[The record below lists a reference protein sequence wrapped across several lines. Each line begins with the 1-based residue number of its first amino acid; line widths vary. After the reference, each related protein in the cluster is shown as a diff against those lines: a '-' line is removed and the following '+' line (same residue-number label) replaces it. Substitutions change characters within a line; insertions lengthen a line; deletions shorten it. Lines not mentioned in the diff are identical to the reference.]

1 MKLLDII
8 RTGRA
13 TMSVKIYKL
22 KAQVSSNNP
31 KSVLQVVKRF
41 VGGKGEVVF
50 NGELIEMNAELEG
63 ESAKDLNR
71 SLLSEMREIE
81 KKTRLRAEWTSN
93 NITEKFFDYVSKS
106 VKESE

>member
-41 VGGKGEVVF
+41 VGGKGEVVL
-50 NGELIEMNAELEG
+50 NGDMIEMNAELEG

>member
-1 MKLLDII
+1 MN
-8 RTGRA
+8 
-13 TMSVKIYKL
+13 VKIYKL

-31 KSVLQVVKRF
+31 KSVLQVVRRF
-41 VGGKGEVVF
+41 VGGKGEVVL
-50 NGELIEMNAELEG
+50 NGDMIEMNAELEG

>member
-13 TMSVKIYKL
+13 AMSVKIYKL

-50 NGELIEMNAELEG
+50 NGELIEVNAELEG

-71 SLLSEMREIE
+71 SLLSEMRKIE

-106 VKESE
+106 VKESG

>member
-41 VGGKGEVVF
+41 VGGKGEVVL
-50 NGELIEMNAELEG
+50 NGDLIEMNAELEG

>member
-106 VKESE
+106 VKESG